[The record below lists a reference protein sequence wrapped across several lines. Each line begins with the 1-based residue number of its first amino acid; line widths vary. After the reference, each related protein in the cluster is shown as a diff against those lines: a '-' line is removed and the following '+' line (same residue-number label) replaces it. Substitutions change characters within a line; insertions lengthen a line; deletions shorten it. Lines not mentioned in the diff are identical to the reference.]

1 MLALSPISAL
11 IGFLLGFVLSVAL
24 LVLLRDKLPQ
34 DHGRAFAVNGEASR
48 GKARGSGVV
57 FIPVFAAVSLVLAPF
72 SYERCAYLF
81 LTLAAML
88 TGYLDD
94 RADLPWGEL
103 KKGLL
108 DLAICLLALIT
119 FMNTHESYGFSF
131 FGFYVALPWWLFA
144 PIGLFLLWAF
154 INCCN
159 CADGVDGHFG
169 TLSVISLGALGY
181 ALYAFR
187 DRPDYALCALVL
199 MGCVL
204 AYLLFNA
211 SPSLMMMGDAG
222 SRAIGLFLGVLVL
235 QTGNFLLCL
244 PFAIV
249 ILLDGGLGLLKLA
262 VMRTFKSK
270 TFLAKLRTPLH
281 DEARKNRHWSD
292 TQTVFRFAIVQL
304 VCALAGLLVMA
315 HYYGLYH

>member
-11 IGFLLGFVLSVAL
+11 LGLLLGFALSLTLIA
-24 LVLLRDKLPQ
+24 LLRDKLPQ
-34 DHGRAFAVNGEASR
+34 DHGRVYAVNGEKSK

-57 FIPVFAAVSLVLAPF
+57 FIPVFAAVTLLVTPF
-72 SYERCAYLF
+72 SWERCAYLF

-94 RADLPWGEL
+94 RSDLPWSEL

-108 DLAICLLALIT
+108 DLGICLLALIT
-119 FMNTHESYGFSF
+119 YMNTHASYGFAF
-131 FGFYVALPWWLFA
+131 FGWWVSLPWWLFA
-144 PIGLFLLWAF
+144 PIALFLLWAF

-159 CADGVDGHFG
+159 CTDGVDGHFG
-169 TLSVISLGALGY
+169 SLSVISLGSLGY
-181 ALYAFR
+181 ALYAFL
-187 DRPDYALCALVL
+187 DRPDYSLCALIL
-199 MGCVL
+199 IGCIL

-211 SPSLMMMGDAG
+211 SPSIIMMGDAG
-222 SRAIGLFLGVLVL
+222 SRAIGLFMGILVL
-235 QTGNFLLCL
+235 QTGNFLLCI

-270 TFLAKLRTPLH
+270 TFMARLRTPVH
-281 DEARKNRHWSD
+281 DEARKNRRWSD

-304 VCALAGLLVMA
+304 ICALAGLLIMA
-315 HYYGLYH
+315 VCHAL

>member
-1 MLALSPISAL
+1 MLALSPLSAL
-11 IGFLLGFVLSVAL
+11 LGLLLGFGLSAAL
-24 LVLLRDKLPQ
+24 IALCRDKLPQ
-34 DHGRAFAVNGEASR
+34 DHGRAYAVNGQISK
-48 GKARGSGVV
+48 GKARGSGVI
-57 FIPVFAAVSLVLAPF
+57 FIPVFAAVTLLVTPF
-72 SYERCAYLF
+72 SLERCAYLF

-94 RADLPWGEL
+94 RADLPWSEL

-108 DLAICLLALIT
+108 DLAICVLALIT
-119 FMNTHESYGFSF
+119 FMNTHDSYSF
-131 FGFYVALPWWLFA
+131 AIFGLQVDLPWWLFA

-187 DRPDYALCALVL
+187 DLPDYALCALVL
-199 MGCVL
+199 IGCVL

-211 SPSLMMMGDAG
+211 SPSLIMMGDAG
-222 SRAIGLFLGVLVL
+222 SRAIGLFMGILVL

-249 ILLDGGLGLLKLA
+249 ILLDGGLGLFKLA

-270 TFLAKLRTPLH
+270 TFMMWLLTPLH
-281 DEARKNRHWSD
+281 DEARKKRHWSD

-304 VCALAGLLVMA
+304 LCALVGLVVMA
-315 HYYGLYH
+315 MYH

>member
-1 MLALSPISAL
+1 MLALSPLTAL
-11 IGFLLGFVLSVAL
+11 VGLLLGFVLSVAL
-24 LVLLRDKLPQ
+24 IALFRDRLPQ
-34 DHGRAFAVNGEASR
+34 DHGRAYAVNGQVSK

-57 FIPVFAAVSLVLAPF
+57 FIPVFAAVTLLVTPF
-72 SYERCAYLF
+72 SWERCAYLF

-108 DLAICLLALIT
+108 DLAICVLAVGT
-119 FMNTHESYGFSF
+119 FMNTQKSYGFAF
-131 FGFYVALPWWLFA
+131 FGRQVSLPWWLFA
-144 PIGLFLLWAF
+144 PIALFILWAF

-169 TLSVISLGALGY
+169 TLSVIALGALGY
-181 ALYAFR
+181 ALYAFCGGQ
-187 DRPDYALCALVL
+187 DWAVSALVL
-199 MGCVL
+199 IGCVL

-211 SPSLMMMGDAG
+211 SPSLIMMGDAG
-222 SRAIGLFLGVLVL
+222 SRAIGLFMGILVL
-235 QTGNFLLCL
+235 ETGNFLLCI

-262 VMRTFKSK
+262 IMRTFHSK
-270 TFLAKLRTPLH
+270 TFMMWLLTPLH
-281 DEARKNRHWSD
+281 DEARKKRHWSD
-292 TQTVFRFAIVQL
+292 TQTVFRFAVVQL
-304 VCALAGLLVMA
+304 LCALIGLLVMA
-315 HYYGLYH
+315 WYRGSLL

>member
-1 MLALSPISAL
+1 MLALSPLSAL
-11 IGFLLGFVLSVAL
+11 LGLLLGFGLSAVLIAL
-24 LVLLRDKLPQ
+24 CRDKLPQ
-34 DHGRAFAVNGEASR
+34 DHGRAYAVNGQISK
-48 GKARGSGVV
+48 GKARGSGVI
-57 FIPVFAAVSLVLAPF
+57 FITVFAAVTLLVTPF
-72 SYERCAYLF
+72 SLERCAYLF

-94 RADLPWGEL
+94 RADLPCSEL

-108 DLAICLLALIT
+108 DLAICVLALIT
-119 FMNTHESYGFSF
+119 FMNTHDSYSF
-131 FGFYVALPWWLFA
+131 ALFGWQVDLPWWLFA

-187 DRPDYALCALVL
+187 DLPDYALCALVL
-199 MGCVL
+199 IGCVL

-211 SPSLMMMGDAG
+211 SPSLVMMGDAG
-222 SRAIGLFLGVLVL
+222 SRAIGLFMGILVL

-249 ILLDGGLGLLKLA
+249 ILLDGGLGLFKLA

-270 TFLAKLRTPLH
+270 TFMMWLLTPLH
-281 DEARKNRHWSD
+281 DEARKKRHWSD

-304 VCALAGLLVMA
+304 LCALVGLVVMA
-315 HYYGLYH
+315 MYH

>member
-11 IGFLLGFVLSVAL
+11 LGLLLGFALSVAL
-24 LVLLRDKLPQ
+24 IALLRDKLPQ
-34 DHGRAFAVNGEASR
+34 DHGRAFAVNGEKSK

-57 FIPVFAAVSLVLAPF
+57 FVPVFAAVTLLVTPF
-72 SYERCAYLF
+72 YWERCAYLF

-94 RADLPWGEL
+94 RADLPWSEL

-108 DLAICLLALIT
+108 DLAICLLTLFT
-119 FMNTHESYGFSF
+119 FVNTHDSFGFSL
-131 FGFYVALPWWLFA
+131 FGWRVALPLWLFA
-144 PIGLFLLWAF
+144 PIALFLLWAF

-169 TLSVISLGALGY
+169 TLAVIALGSLGY

-187 DRPDYALCALVL
+187 DRSDYALMALVL
-199 MGCVL
+199 IGCVL

-211 SPSLMMMGDAG
+211 SPSLVMMGDAG
-222 SRAIGLFLGVLVL
+222 SRAIGLFLGILVL
-235 QTGNFLLCL
+235 QTGNLLLCI

-262 VMRTFKSK
+262 VMRTFHSK
-270 TFLAKLRTPLH
+270 TFMMWLLTPLH
-281 DEARKNRHWSD
+281 DEARKKRHWSD
-292 TQTVFRFAIVQL
+292 TQTVFRFTVVQL
-304 VCALAGLLVMA
+304 ICALIGLLLMA
-315 HYYGLYH
+315 YYHGLKL

>member
-1 MLALSPISAL
+1 MLALSPVSAL
-11 IGFLLGFVLSVAL
+11 AGLLLGFVLSVAL
-24 LVLLRDKLPQ
+24 IALLRDKLPQ
-34 DHGRAFAVNGEASR
+34 DHGRAFAVNGQVSK
-48 GKARGSGVV
+48 GKARGSGVI
-57 FIPVFAAVSLVLAPF
+57 FIPVFAVVTLLVTPF

-94 RADLPWGEL
+94 RADLPWSEL

-108 DLAICLLALIT
+108 DLVICVLALIT
-119 FMNTHESYGFSF
+119 FMNTHDSYGFGC
-131 FGFYVALPWWLFA
+131 FGRWVSLPWWLFA

-169 TLSVISLGALGY
+169 TLSSISLGALGY

-187 DRPDYALCALVL
+187 DRPDYALSALVL
-199 MGCVL
+199 IGCVL

-211 SPSLMMMGDAG
+211 SPSLVMMGDAG
-222 SRAIGLFLGVLVL
+222 SRAIGLFMGILIL

-244 PFAIV
+244 PFAVV
-249 ILLDGGLGLLKLA
+249 ILLDGGLGLFKLA
-262 VMRTFKSK
+262 VMRTFHSK
-270 TFLAKLRTPLH
+270 TFMMWLLTPLH
-281 DEARKNRHWSD
+281 DEARKKRHWSD
-292 TQTVFRFAIVQL
+292 TQTVFRFAVVQL
-304 VCALAGLLVMA
+304 LCALAGLLVMA
-315 HYYGLYH
+315 YYHGMRL

>member
-1 MLALSPISAL
+1 MLAISPITAL
-11 IGFLLGFVLSVAL
+11 LGLLLGFVLSVAL
-24 LVLLRDKLPQ
+24 IALVRDKLPQ
-34 DHGRAFAVNGEASR
+34 DHGRAYAVNGEISK

-57 FIPVFAAVSLVLAPF
+57 FIPVFAVVTLLAAPF
-72 SYERCAYLF
+72 SWERCAYLF

-94 RADLPWGEL
+94 RSDLPWGEL

-108 DLAICLLALIT
+108 DLAICSLALVT
-119 FMNTHESYGFSF
+119 FMNTHDGYGFSL
-131 FGFYVALPWWLFA
+131 FGWRVALPWWLFA

-159 CADGVDGHFG
+159 CSDGVDGHFG
-169 TLSVISLGALGY
+169 TLSVIALGALAY
-181 ALYAFR
+181 ALYAFCDGR
-187 DRPDYALCALVL
+187 EWALCGLIL
-199 MGCVL
+199 IGCIL

-211 SPSLMMMGDAG
+211 SPSLIMMGDAG
-222 SRAIGLFLGVLVL
+222 SRAIGLFMGILVL

-262 VMRTFKSK
+262 VMRAFKSK
-270 TFLAKLRTPLH
+270 TFMAKLRTPLH

-304 VCALAGLLVMA
+304 ICALTGLFIMA
-315 HYYGLYH
+315 ALH

>member
-11 IGFLLGFVLSVAL
+11 LGLLLGFVLSVAL
-24 LVLLRDKLPQ
+24 IALVKDKLPQ
-34 DHGRAFAVNGEASR
+34 DHGRAYAVNGEVSK

-57 FIPVFAAVSLVLAPF
+57 FIPVFAAVTLLVAPF
-72 SYERCAYLF
+72 SWERCAYLF

-94 RADLPWGEL
+94 RADLPWSEL

-108 DLAICLLALIT
+108 DLAICLLTLIT
-119 FMNTHESYGFSF
+119 FMNTHDSYGFSL
-131 FGFYVALPWWLFA
+131 FGWYVPLPWWLFV
-144 PIGLFLLWAF
+144 PIALFLLWAF

-159 CADGVDGHFG
+159 CTDGVDGHFG

-187 DRPDYALCALVL
+187 DRPDYAICALVL
-199 MGCVL
+199 IGCIL

-211 SPSLMMMGDAG
+211 SPSLIMMGDAG
-222 SRAIGLFLGVLVL
+222 SRAIGLFMGILVL

-270 TFLAKLRTPLH
+270 TFMAKLRTPIH

-304 VCALAGLLVMA
+304 ICALAGLLFMA
-315 HYYGLYH
+315 IFHALKL

>member
-1 MLALSPISAL
+1 MLAVSPLAALVGLLS
-11 IGFLLGFVLSVAL
+11 GFVLSAVLIAL
-24 LVLLRDKLPQ
+24 VRDRLPQ
-34 DHGRAFAVNGEASR
+34 DHGRAFAVNGQVSK

-57 FIPVFAAVSLVLAPF
+57 FIPVFAAVTLLVTPF
-72 SYERCAYLF
+72 SWERCAYLF

-94 RADLPWGEL
+94 RSDLPWSEL

-108 DLAICLLALIT
+108 DLVICLLALIT
-119 FMNTHESYGFSF
+119 FINTHGDYGFTL
-131 FGFYVALPWWLFA
+131 FGWRVDLPWWLFA
-144 PIGLFLLWAF
+144 PIALFLLWAF
-154 INCCN
+154 INCSN

-169 TLSVISLGALGY
+169 TLSVIALGALGY
-181 ALYAFR
+181 ALYAFCEGQ
-187 DRPDYALCALVL
+187 DWALCALVL
-199 MGCVL
+199 MGCIL

-211 SPSLMMMGDAG
+211 HPCLVMMGDAG
-222 SRAIGLFLGVLVL
+222 SRAIGLFMGILVL

-262 VMRTFKSK
+262 VMRTFHSK
-270 TFLAKLRTPLH
+270 TFMMWLLTPLH
-281 DEARKNRHWSD
+281 DETRKKRHWSD

-304 VCALAGLLVMA
+304 ICALTGLLVMA
-315 HYYGLYH
+315 ALR

>member
-1 MLALSPISAL
+1 MFALSPLTAL
-11 IGFLLGFVLSVAL
+11 LGLLLGFILSAVLIA
-24 LVLLRDKLPQ
+24 LLRDKLPQ
-34 DHGRAFAVNGEASR
+34 DHGRAYAVNGEVSK

-57 FIPVFAAVSLVLAPF
+57 FIPVFAAVTLLVTPF
-72 SYERCAYLF
+72 SWERCAYLF

-94 RADLPWGEL
+94 RSDLPWSEL

-108 DLAICLLALIT
+108 DLAICLLTLVT
-119 FMNTHESYGFSF
+119 FMNTHGAYSF
-131 FGFYVALPWWLFA
+131 TLFGWQVSLPWWLFA

-169 TLSVISLGALGY
+169 TLAVIALGALGY
-181 ALYAFR
+181 ALYAFCGGQ
-187 DRPDYALCALVL
+187 DWAAAALVL
-199 MGCVL
+199 IGCVL

-211 SPSLMMMGDAG
+211 SPSLIMMGDAG
-222 SRAIGLFLGVLVL
+222 SRAIGLFMGVLVL

-244 PFAIV
+244 PFAVV

-262 VMRTFKSK
+262 IMRTFHSK
-270 TFLAKLRTPLH
+270 TFMMWLLTPLH
-281 DEARKNRHWSD
+281 DEARKKRHWSD
-292 TQTVFRFAIVQL
+292 TQTVYRFAIVQL
-304 VCALAGLLVMA
+304 LCALAGLLVMSA
-315 HYYGLYH
+315 LR

>member
-11 IGFLLGFVLSVAL
+11 LGLLLGFVLSGAL
-24 LVLLRDKLPQ
+24 IALLRDKLPQ
-34 DHGRAFAVNGEASR
+34 DHGRAYAVDGQVTK

-57 FIPVFAAVSLVLAPF
+57 FIPVFAAVSMLVTPF
-72 SYERCAYLF
+72 SWERCAYLF
-81 LTLAAML
+81 LTIAAML

-94 RADLPWGEL
+94 RSDLPWSEL

-108 DLAICLLALIT
+108 DLVICLLALIT
-119 FMNTHESYGFSF
+119 FMNTHGDYGFTL
-131 FGFYVALPWWLFA
+131 FGWRVALLWWLFA
-144 PIGLFLLWAF
+144 PIALFLLWAF

-169 TLSVISLGALGY
+169 TLSVIALGTLGY
-181 ALYAFR
+181 ALYAFCEGQ
-187 DRPDYALCALVL
+187 DWALCALVL
-199 MGCVL
+199 MGCIL

-211 SPSLMMMGDAG
+211 HPCLVMMGDAG
-222 SRAIGLFLGVLVL
+222 SRAIGLFMGILVL

-244 PFAIV
+244 PFAII

-262 VMRTFKSK
+262 VMRTFHSK
-270 TFLAKLRTPLH
+270 TFMMWLLTPLH
-281 DEARKNRHWSD
+281 DETRKKRHWSD

-304 VCALAGLLVMA
+304 VCALTGLLVMA
-315 HYYGLYH
+315 ALR

>member
-1 MLALSPISAL
+1 MLALSPLGA
-11 IGFLLGFVLSVAL
+11 LLG
-24 LVLLRDKLPQ
+24 LVLGFILSAVLIARLRDKLPQ
-34 DHGRAFAVNGEASR
+34 DHGRAFAVNGQVSR

-57 FIPVFAAVSLVLAPF
+57 FIPVFAAVTLLVTPF
-72 SYERCAYLF
+72 SWERCAYLF

-94 RADLPWGEL
+94 RAELPWGEL

-108 DLAICLLALIT
+108 DLVICVLALFT
-119 FMNTHESYGFSF
+119 FMGTHSEFGFSL
-131 FGFYVALPWWLFA
+131 FGWRVALPWWLFA
-144 PIGLFLLWAF
+144 PIALFVLWAF

-169 TLSVISLGALGY
+169 SLAVVALGGLGY
-181 ALYAFR
+181 ALWAYCGGGEWG
-187 DRPDYALCALVL
+187 LCALVL
-199 MGCVL
+199 IGCIL

-211 SPSLMMMGDAG
+211 SPSLIMMGDAG
-222 SRAIGLFLGVLVL
+222 SRAIGLFMGILVL

-244 PFAIV
+244 PFAVV

-262 VMRTFKSK
+262 VMRAFKSK

-292 TQTVFRFAIVQL
+292 TQTVFRFVIVQA
-304 VCALAGLLVMA
+304 VCCMIGILVME
-315 HYYGLYH
+315 LLRN

>member
-1 MLALSPISAL
+1 MLALSPLSAL
-11 IGFLLGFVLSVAL
+11 LGLLLGFGLSAVLIAL
-24 LVLLRDKLPQ
+24 CRDKLPQ
-34 DHGRAFAVNGEASR
+34 DHGRAYALNGQISK
-48 GKARGSGVV
+48 GKARGSGVI
-57 FIPVFAAVSLVLAPF
+57 FITVFAAVTLLVTPF
-72 SYERCAYLF
+72 SLERCAYLF

-94 RADLPWGEL
+94 RADLPWSEL

-108 DLAICLLALIT
+108 DLAICVLALIT
-119 FMNTHESYGFSF
+119 FMNTHDSYSF
-131 FGFYVALPWWLFA
+131 ALFGWQVDLPWWLFA

-187 DRPDYALCALVL
+187 DLPDYALCALVL
-199 MGCVL
+199 IGCVL

-211 SPSLMMMGDAG
+211 SPSLVMMGDAG
-222 SRAIGLFLGVLVL
+222 SRAIGLFMGILVL

-249 ILLDGGLGLLKLA
+249 ILLDGGLGLFKLA

-270 TFLAKLRTPLH
+270 TFMMWLLTPLH
-281 DEARKNRHWSD
+281 DEARKKRHWSD

-304 VCALAGLLVMA
+304 LCALVGLLAMA
-315 HYYGLYH
+315 MYH

>member
-1 MLALSPISAL
+1 MLALSPLSAL
-11 IGFLLGFVLSVAL
+11 LGLLLGFGLSAVLIAL
-24 LVLLRDKLPQ
+24 CRDKLPQ
-34 DHGRAFAVNGEASR
+34 DHGRAYAVNGQISK
-48 GKARGSGVV
+48 GKARGSGVI
-57 FIPVFAAVSLVLAPF
+57 FIPVFAAVTLLVTPF
-72 SYERCAYLF
+72 SLERCAYLF

-94 RADLPWGEL
+94 RADLPWSEL

-108 DLAICLLALIT
+108 DLAICVLALIT
-119 FMNTHESYGFSF
+119 FMNTHDSYSF
-131 FGFYVALPWWLFA
+131 AIFGLQVDLPWWLFA

-169 TLSVISLGALGY
+169 TLSIISLGALGY

-187 DRPDYALCALVL
+187 DLPDYALCALVL
-199 MGCVL
+199 IGCVL

-211 SPSLMMMGDAG
+211 SPSLVMMGDAG
-222 SRAIGLFLGVLVL
+222 SRAIGLFMGILVL

-249 ILLDGGLGLLKLA
+249 ILLDGGLGLFKLA

-270 TFLAKLRTPLH
+270 TFMMWLLTPLH
-281 DEARKNRHWSD
+281 DEARKKRHWSD
-292 TQTVFRFAIVQL
+292 TQTVFRFAIVQFL
-304 VCALAGLLVMA
+304 CALVGLLAMA
-315 HYYGLYH
+315 MYH

>member
-11 IGFLLGFVLSVAL
+11 LGLLLGFVLSGAL
-24 LVLLRDKLPQ
+24 IALLRDKLPQ
-34 DHGRAFAVNGEASR
+34 DHGRAYAVDGQMTK

-57 FIPVFAAVSLVLAPF
+57 FIPVFAAVSLMVTPF
-72 SYERCAYLF
+72 SWERCAYLF

-94 RADLPWGEL
+94 RSDLPWGEL

-108 DLAICLLALIT
+108 DLAICLLALVT
-119 FMNTHESYGFSF
+119 FMNTHSDYGFTF
-131 FGFYVALPWWLFA
+131 FGWRVALPWWLFA

-169 TLSVISLGALGY
+169 TLSVIALGALGY
-181 ALYAFR
+181 ALYAFCEGQ
-187 DRPDYALCALVL
+187 DWALCALTL
-199 MGCVL
+199 IGCVL

-211 SPSLMMMGDAG
+211 HPCLVMMGDAG
-222 SRAIGLFLGVLVL
+222 SRAIGLFMGILVL

-262 VMRTFKSK
+262 VMRTFHSK
-270 TFLAKLRTPLH
+270 TFMMWLLTPLH
-281 DEARKNRHWSD
+281 DETRKKRHWSD

-304 VCALAGLLVMA
+304 ICALTGLLVMA
-315 HYYGLYH
+315 ALR

>member
-1 MLALSPISAL
+1 MLALSPLSAL
-11 IGFLLGFVLSVAL
+11 MGLLLGFVLSGVLLAL
-24 LVLLRDKLPQ
+24 LKDKLPQ
-34 DHGRAFAVNGEASR
+34 DHGRAYAVNGQVSK
-48 GKARGSGVV
+48 GKARGGGVV
-57 FIPVFAAVSLVLAPF
+57 FIPVFAAVTLLAAPF
-72 SYERCAYLF
+72 SWERCAYLF

-108 DLAICLLALIT
+108 DLGICLLTLVT
-119 FMNTHESYGFSF
+119 FMNTHTEYAFCL
-131 FGFYVALPWWLFA
+131 FGWKVVLPWWLFGIIA
-144 PIGLFLLWAF
+144 LFLLWAF

-169 TLSVISLGALGY
+169 TLSLIALGALGY
-181 ALYAFR
+181 ALYAFCEGG
-187 DRPDYALCALVL
+187 DWALCALVL
-199 MGCVL
+199 MGCIL

-211 SPSLMMMGDAG
+211 SPSLIMMGDAG
-222 SRAIGLFLGVLVL
+222 SRAIGLFMGILVL

-244 PFAIV
+244 PFAVV

-262 VMRTFKSK
+262 VMRTFHSK
-270 TFLAKLRTPLH
+270 TFMMWLLTPLH
-281 DEARKNRHWSD
+281 DEARKKRHWSD

-304 VCALAGLLVMA
+304 ICALTGLLIMA
-315 HYYGLYH
+315 ALR

>member
-1 MLALSPISAL
+1 MLAVSPISAL
-11 IGFLLGFVLSVAL
+11 VGLLLGFVLSVTLIA
-24 LVLLRDKLPQ
+24 LLRDKLPQ
-34 DHGRAFAVNGEASR
+34 DHGRAYAVNGEQSR

-57 FIPVFAAVSLVLAPF
+57 FIPVFAAVSILMLPF
-72 SYERCAYLF
+72 SWERSAYLF

-94 RADLPWGEL
+94 RSDLPWGEL

-108 DLAICLLALIT
+108 DLAICLLALVT
-119 FMNTHESYGFSF
+119 FMNTHADYGFTL
-131 FGFYVALPWWLFA
+131 FGWRVALPWWLFA

-169 TLSVISLGALGY
+169 SLSVIALGALGY
-181 ALYAFR
+181 ALYAFC
-187 DRPDYALCALVL
+187 DGKEWALSALIL
-199 MGCVL
+199 IGCVL

-211 SPSLMMMGDAG
+211 SPSLIMMGDAG
-222 SRAIGLFLGVLVL
+222 SRAIGLFMGILVL

-244 PFAIV
+244 PFAVV

-262 VMRTFKSK
+262 VMRSFKSK
-270 TFLAKLRTPLH
+270 TFMAKLRTPIH

-292 TQTVFRFAIVQL
+292 TQTVFRFTIVQL

-315 HYYGLYH
+315 ALR

>member
-1 MLALSPISAL
+1 MLALSPLSAL
-11 IGFLLGFVLSVAL
+11 LGLLLGFVLSG
-24 LVLLRDKLPQ
+24 VLLAFLKDKLPQ
-34 DHGRAFAVNGEASR
+34 DHGRAYAVNGQVSK
-48 GKARGSGVV
+48 GKARGGGVV
-57 FIPVFAAVSLVLAPF
+57 FIPVFAAVTLLAAPF
-72 SYERCAYLF
+72 SWERCAYLF

-108 DLAICLLALIT
+108 DLAICLLTLVT
-119 FMNTHESYGFSF
+119 FMNTHTESAFSL
-131 FGFYVALPWWLFA
+131 FGWKVVLPWWLVGIIA
-144 PIGLFLLWAF
+144 LFLWWAF

-159 CADGVDGHFG
+159 GADGVDGHFG
-169 TLSVISLGALGY
+169 TLSLIALGALGY
-181 ALYAFR
+181 ALYAFCEVG
-187 DRPDYALCALVL
+187 DWALCALVL
-199 MGCVL
+199 MGCIL

-211 SPSLMMMGDAG
+211 SPSLIMMGDAG
-222 SRAIGLFLGVLVL
+222 SRAIGLFMGILVL

-262 VMRTFKSK
+262 VMRTFHSK
-270 TFLAKLRTPLH
+270 TFMMWLLTPLH
-281 DEARKNRHWSD
+281 DEARKKRHWSD

-304 VCALAGLLVMA
+304 ICALTGLLIMA
-315 HYYGLYH
+315 ALR